1 MKAIDLHVHTVK
13 SILDADFSFD
23 ISKLQ
28 EYVETEKLSCIAI
41 TNHNL
46 FDRNNYE
53 LISNSLK
60 ISVLPGIEVSLEKG
74 HMLVIG
80 NIEDINT
87 LEDQSNKI
95 RQYIF
100 DEHSYLTYDQ
110 FLSIF
115 NNYKDYLLIP
125 HYFKNPSISIDV
137 INKFGNDII
146 VGEVSSAKKWF
157 SLIKQSDKLIPV
169 LFSDLRVK
177 SELKNFP
184 GTHLYI
190 DCDNFTVGGLKN
202 SFKDRTKLSL
212 SNSTSEEEFQITSS
226 GTTASLGLNVLI
238 GKRSTGKTYLLD
250 KLNKSFGIDSVK
262 YIEQFSIIKDAEEAA
277 FKKKLEI
284 DNSEYSDNYLKELKE
299 IVDLAFKVDFKSE
312 SSALET
318 YLESLL
324 DYASK
329 QDKMDIFSK
338 CTLFNATS
346 FEIDEDEELQNNIEA
361 IDTLL
366 SSNKY
371 EEIISKYLDK
381 DDLKKLLS
389 ELINIAKKKQLMN
402 SNYKYVNDI
411 LKIIKDEL
419 EENSALNQIKEFNI
433 IKYAACKQFIKR
445 FNHYI
450 EKLKKE
456 KEISRN
462 DFYKFK
468 VRATRK
474 PYTSVQ
480 KIKAKIKSCPRIT
493 NEFQYYNSPYLYINA
508 LLDAEVP
515 KNQIYK
521 AIVDVEYVALNN
533 NDSEISGGE
542 RAEYLLY
549 NQIKSGENYDLI
561 LIDEPESS
569 FDNIYLNENIKT
581 LINNLSK
588 KTTTFIVTHNH
599 ILGVML
605 NADKILYTC
614 IEDGKY
620 KIYTGKMSSKKFKC
634 DDGSEKNTADIIM
647 ETMEAGKESYCER
660 RQIYENIEN

>member
-1 MKAIDLHVHTVK
+1 MKAIDLHIHTIK
-13 SILDADFSFD
+13 TILDADFSFD
-23 ISKLQ
+23 INKLQ

-46 FDRNNYE
+46 FDRNNFDD
-53 LISNSLK
+53 ISEVLK
-60 ISVLPGIEVSLEKG
+60 ITVLPGIEVSLEKG
-74 HMLVIG
+74 HILVIG
-80 NIEDINT
+80 NIEDVNKI
-87 LEDQSNKI
+87 EKQSNLM
-95 RQYIF
+95 RQYII

-110 FLSIF
+110 FISVF
-115 NNYKDYLLIP
+115 DNYNDYLLIP
-125 HYFKNPSISIDV
+125 HYFKDPSVPIDV
-137 INKFGNDII
+137 IEKFGKSII
-146 VGEVSSAKKWF
+146 LGEVSSAKKWF
-157 SLIKQSDKLIPV
+157 SLMKQKDKLIPV
-169 LFSDLRVK
+169 IFSDLRVK

-190 DCDNFTVGGLKN
+190 DCDSFTIGGLKN
-202 SFKDRTKLSL
+202 SFKDRSKLSL
-212 SNSTSEEEFQITSS
+212 SNNLSAEEFQINST
-226 GTTASLGLNVLI
+226 GTTASLGLNILI

-262 YIEQFSIIKDAEEAA
+262 YIEQFSIIKDAEENA

-284 DNSEYSDNYLKELKE
+284 DNSEFSENYLKELKE
-299 IVDLAFKVDFKSE
+299 IVDIALKIDFKSE
-312 SSALET
+312 NIALEA

-338 CTLFNATS
+338 CKLFNATS
-346 FEIDEDEELQNNIEA
+346 FEIDEDEELQNNIKA
-361 IDTLL
+361 VDTLL

-371 EEIISKYLDK
+371 EKIINKYIEK
-381 DDLKKLLS
+381 DNMKTLLY
-389 ELINIAKKKQLMN
+389 EFINIAKKKQMTN
-402 SNYKYVNDI
+402 NNYKYVNDI
-411 LKIIKDEL
+411 IKNIKEEL
-419 EENSALNQIKEFNI
+419 EENSAVNQIKEFNI
-433 IKYAACKQFIKR
+433 IKYAMYKQFIKK
-445 FNHYI
+445 FDYYV
-450 EKLKKE
+450 EKLKTE
-456 KEISRN
+456 KEIAKN

-474 PYTSVQ
+474 PFTSVQ
-480 KIKAKIKSCPRIT
+480 KIKNKIKNCPRISS
-493 NEFQYYNSPYLYINA
+493 EFQYYNSPFIYINA
-508 LLDAEVP
+508 LLDADVP

-521 AIVDVEYVALNN
+521 SIIDVEYVALNN
-533 NDSEISGGE
+533 NDGEISGGE

-569 FDNIYLNENIKT
+569 FDNIYLNENIRT

-620 KIYTGKMSSKKFKC
+620 KIYSGKMSSKKFVC
-634 DDGSEKNTADIIM
+634 DDGGEKNTTDIIM
-647 ETMEAGKESYCER
+647 ETMEAGKESYTER

>member
-1 MKAIDLHVHTVK
+1 MKAIDLHIHTIK
-13 SILDADFSFD
+13 TILDADFSFD
-23 ISKLQ
+23 INKLQ

-46 FDRNNYE
+46 FDRNNFDD
-53 LISNSLK
+53 ISEVLK
-60 ISVLPGIEVSLEKG
+60 IIVLPGIEVSLEKG
-74 HMLVIG
+74 HILVIG
-80 NIEDINT
+80 NIEDVNKI
-87 LEDQSNKI
+87 EKQSNLM
-95 RQYIF
+95 RQYII

-110 FLSIF
+110 FISVF
-115 NNYKDYLLIP
+115 DNYNDYLLIP
-125 HYFKNPSISIDV
+125 HYFKDPSVPIDV
-137 INKFGNDII
+137 IEKFGKSII
-146 VGEVSSAKKWF
+146 LGEVSSAKKWF
-157 SLIKQSDKLIPV
+157 SLMKQKDKLIPV
-169 LFSDLRVK
+169 IFSDLRVK

-190 DCDNFTVGGLKN
+190 DCDSFTIGGLKN
-202 SFKDRTKLSL
+202 SFKDRSKLSL
-212 SNSTSEEEFQITSS
+212 SNNLSAEEFQINST
-226 GTTASLGLNVLI
+226 GTTASLGLNILI

-262 YIEQFSIIKDAEEAA
+262 YIEQFSIIKDAEENA

-284 DNSEYSDNYLKELKE
+284 DNSEFSENYLKELKE
-299 IVDLAFKVDFKSE
+299 IVDIALKIDFKSE
-312 SSALET
+312 NIALEA

-338 CTLFNATS
+338 CKLFNATS
-346 FEIDEDEELQNNIEA
+346 FEIDEDEELQNNIKA
-361 IDTLL
+361 VDTLL

-371 EEIISKYLDK
+371 EKIINKYIEK
-381 DDLKKLLS
+381 DNMKTLLY
-389 ELINIAKKKQLMN
+389 EFINIAKKKQMTN
-402 SNYKYVNDI
+402 NNYKYVNDI
-411 LKIIKDEL
+411 IKNIKEEL
-419 EENSALNQIKEFNI
+419 EENSAVNQIKEFNI
-433 IKYAACKQFIKR
+433 IKYAMYKQFIKK
-445 FNHYI
+445 FDYYV
-450 EKLKKE
+450 EKLKTE
-456 KEISRN
+456 KEIAKN

-474 PYTSVQ
+474 PFTSVQ
-480 KIKAKIKSCPRIT
+480 KIKNKIKNCPRISS
-493 NEFQYYNSPYLYINA
+493 EFQYYNSPFIYINA
-508 LLDAEVP
+508 LLDADVP

-521 AIVDVEYVALNN
+521 SIIDVEYVALNN
-533 NDSEISGGE
+533 NDGEISGGE

-569 FDNIYLNENIKT
+569 FDNIYLNENIRT

-620 KIYTGKMSSKKFKC
+620 KIYSGKMSSKKFVC
-634 DDGSEKNTADIIM
+634 DDGGEKNTTDIIM
-647 ETMEAGKESYCER
+647 ETMEAGKESYTER